1 MSDFLSNL
9 ISRTMTP
16 AGTTPPRFEPMF
28 APPPPLVVERA
39 WERGADELSGVER
52 LGQVAEVDRRARSRA
67 PWPAPGLERMQE
79 AWNGE
84 DHAGGIHAR
93 QNLMPPTVPR
103 AMLTPAR
110 NQTTAQS
117 SIDAVAAA
125 ARNPLSPPV
134 SPQALKVSASP
145 SPAPTVVDTSHDRNR
160 LAEVQPER
168 AAQPV
173 SAAVKAASI
182 EALNIIGPLASQ
194 RERNAAAGQTEN
206 AATMLPVP
214 APIGHH
220 FEATRIP
227 AAKSS
232 LAPLPLSSF
241 LERNSPPVAEENS
254 SPPPQPGPIIR
265 VNIGRIEVR
274 AVTPPEPATRA
285 QRPIPSPRLS
295 LEEYLKQRQGGRR

>member
-16 AGTTPPRFEPMF
+16 AGTMQPRLEPMF
-28 APPPPLVVERA
+28 APPQLLVAETA
-39 WERGADELSGVER
+39 WQRGADELSGDDLLWQEAEVER
-52 LGQVAEVDRRARSRA
+52 PARTPA
-67 PWPAPGLERMQE
+67 PLPAPGLERMQE

-125 ARNPLSPPV
+125 ARNLLSPPV

-145 SPAPTVVDTSHDRNR
+145 SPAPTVVDTPHDRNR

-173 SAAVKAASI
+173 SAAVKAAPI

-194 RERNAAAGQTEN
+194 RERNAA
-206 AATMLPVP
+206 
-214 APIGHH
+214 
-220 FEATRIP
+220 ATRIP